1 MLWICLKYEFSD
13 IGSSVF
19 SNQYKICI
27 QMIYSMTQRAYKY
40 KAKLS
45 MLFLFKQGS

>member
-27 QMIYSMTQRAYKY
+27 PMIYSITQKAYKY